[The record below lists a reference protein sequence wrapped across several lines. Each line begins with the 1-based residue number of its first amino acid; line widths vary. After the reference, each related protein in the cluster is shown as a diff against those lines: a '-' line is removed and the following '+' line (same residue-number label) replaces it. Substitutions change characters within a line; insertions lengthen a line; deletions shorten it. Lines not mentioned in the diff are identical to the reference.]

1 MVFRMKMIKEKTLDK
16 FWVILFKIGYLLVA
30 ILSLSF
36 LLNLP
41 FESHLVL
48 AITSSLAWFVSSLLF
63 ARIPDKL
70 EKHQNLHF
78 RWFWVGLIQVILA
91 ILFWIAIK
99 PNTEFALWG
108 RLINMMLG
116 IYGFLTLYGALVSFF
131 FPRIFQISSAPQSD
145 PISTLP
151 ESIQE
156 VMVEGRKRVGNPTA
170 LTLLIF
176 VMIGAIGYILS
187 IFIFHD
193 TNLNIFF
200 IPAGLGFLIGF
211 TLNIVTTY
219 KWQRWARQSGIPEE
233 ALKEAAKS
241 AGLWWPQPGNKS

>member
-1 MVFRMKMIKEKTLDK
+1 
-16 FWVILFKIGYLLVA
+16 
-30 ILSLSF
+30 
-36 LLNLP
+36 
-41 FESHLVL
+41 
-48 AITSSLAWFVSSLLF
+48 
-63 ARIPDKL
+63 
-70 EKHQNLHF
+70 
-78 RWFWVGLIQVILA
+78 
-91 ILFWIAIK
+91 
-99 PNTEFALWG
+99 
-108 RLINMMLG
+108 
-116 IYGFLTLYGALVSFF
+116 
-131 FPRIFQISSAPQSD
+131 
-145 PISTLP
+145 
-151 ESIQE
+151 
-156 VMVEGRKRVGNPTA
+156 MVEGRKRVGNPTA